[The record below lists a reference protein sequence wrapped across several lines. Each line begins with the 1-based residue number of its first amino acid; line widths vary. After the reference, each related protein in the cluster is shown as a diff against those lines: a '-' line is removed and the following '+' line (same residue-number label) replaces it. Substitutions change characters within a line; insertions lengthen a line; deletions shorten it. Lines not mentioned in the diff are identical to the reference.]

1 MTPASDQSSASAPE
15 PRDES
20 RRAVVREVWAIAWPT
35 VLTMASYT
43 VMQFV
48 DSLMV
53 SRVGAL
59 EVAAQGNGGVWSFA
73 VVAFLFGILTM
84 VNTFVA
90 QNVGAGRPDQAARFG
105 WTALWFSLLAWL
117 FILLPYAAMLPLVF
131 GLMGHEER
139 LVELETDYARIL
151 LVGGIV
157 TLAGK
162 GLSSFFFGIHRP
174 GVVAMSAILGN
185 VANVGLN
192 FVLIYGEEGLPEFG
206 LPGIPGT
213 PALGVAG
220 AAIATV
226 CGTAVELVIPIS
238 IFLSNRYHREFATRS
253 TWRPSLSALRD
264 LVRVG
269 WPNGLQFGN
278 ELICWAIFMSVLVGT
293 FGSVHMVAG
302 WSVLRYMHLSFM
314 PTVGFAT
321 ATTALVGR
329 CIGEGRPDAAARRA
343 HVAVAMAMVYMTVC
357 AALMFAFRGPLV
369 AIFADGQGDPELAA
383 EVVAIG
389 STLMICAAV
398 FQTFD
403 ALGIVYAGALRGAG
417 DTLVPG
423 AVTVGLSWAV
433 IVGFGWWLT
442 ENAPGLAS
450 LGPWIASAAYIIVLG
465 VFLAFRFEGGEWR
478 KIRLLSGPVA
488 PTAAG
493 DA

>member
-1 MTPASDQSSASAPE
+1 MTSVPDQPAAIPPPAE
-15 PRDES
+15 TRL
-20 RRAVVREVWAIAWPT
+20 AVVREVWSIAWPT

-53 SRVGAL
+53 SRIGAL

-73 VVAFLFGILTM
+73 VLAFLFGILTM

-90 QNVGAGRPDQAARFG
+90 QNVGAGRPHQAARFG
-105 WTALWFSLLAWL
+105 WAGLWFSLLAWL
-117 FILLPYAAMLPLVF
+117 FLLLPYAAMLPFVF

-139 LVELETDYARIL
+139 LVALETDYARIL

-162 GLSSFFFGIHRP
+162 GISSFFFGIHRP

-185 VANVGLN
+185 VTNVALN
-192 FVLIYGEEGLPEFG
+192 FVLIYGEEGLPELG

-226 CGTAVELVIPIS
+226 VGTAVELVIPFS
-238 IFLSNRYHREFATRS
+238 LFLSNRYHREFATRS
-253 TWRPSLSALRD
+253 TWRPSLASLRE

-369 AIFADGQGDPELAA
+369 ALFTDGQTDPELAA

-442 ENAPGLAS
+442 VNAPGLAS

-465 VFLAFRFEGGEWR
+465 VFLAFRFEGGRWR
-478 KIRLLSGPVA
+478 SIRLVSGPGG
-488 PTAAG
+488 PPAG
-493 DA
+493 H

>member
-1 MTPASDQSSASAPE
+1 VTRDPHPSEAPAPV
-15 PRDES
+15 ES
-20 RRAVVREVWAIAWPT
+20 RGAVVREVWAIAWPT

-53 SRVGAL
+53 SRVGPL

-84 VNTFVA
+84 VNTFTA
-90 QNVGAGRPDQAARFG
+90 QNVGAGRLHEAARFG
-105 WTALWFSLLAWL
+105 WTGLWFSLLAWL
-117 FILLPYAAMLPLVF
+117 FLLLPYAAMLPFVF

-139 LVELETDYARIL
+139 LVELETRYARIL
-151 LVGGIV
+151 LVGGVV

-162 GLSSFFFGIHRP
+162 GLSSFFFGIQRP
-174 GVVAMSAILGN
+174 GIVALSAILGN
-185 VANVGLN
+185 VTNIALN
-192 FVLIYGEEGLPEFG
+192 FVLIYGEEGLPELG

-226 CGTAVELVIPIS
+226 CGTAVELVIPMS
-238 IFLSNRYHREFATRS
+238 IFLSDRFHREFGTRR
-253 TWRPSLSALRD
+253 TWRPRLSELRD

-302 WSVLRYMHLSFM
+302 WTVLRYMHLAFM
-314 PTVGFAT
+314 PSVGFAT

-329 CIGEGRPDAAARRA
+329 CIGEGRPDAAVRRA
-343 HVAVAMAMVYMTVC
+343 HVAVAMAMTYMTAC
-357 AALMFAFRGPLV
+357 AVAMFLFRGELV
-369 AIFADGQGDPELAA
+369 ALFTDPAADPELAA

-433 IVGFGWWLT
+433 IVGFGWWLVG
-442 ENAPGLAS
+442 NAPGLAS
-450 LGPWIASAAYIIVLG
+450 LGPWIASAAYIILLG
-465 VFLAFRFEGGEWR
+465 VFLAFRFEGGQWR
-478 KIRLLSGPVA
+478 KIRLLPGSAGP
-488 PTAAG
+488 AAG
-493 DA
+493 EP